1 MSDMAVKPCFLF
13 SLTFWN
19 SGATLRLGGAKL
31 LIDRFMPPE
40 PECRVVVNVLQFY
53 GTVQSIVGW
62 RCYTLYGTPVFII
75 IKPFLYFLYLLEI
88 IAINVL
94 SCVSGIPP
102 PPAPKPGKTAWET
115 PILIPLFH

>member
-40 PECRVVVNVLQFY
+40 PECRVLWLTFY
-53 GTVQSIVGW
+53 NFMEQS
-62 RCYTLYGTPVFII
+62 
-75 IKPFLYFLYLLEI
+75 K
-88 IAINVL
+88 VL
-94 SCVSGIPP
+94 SVGDVTHCM
-102 PPAPKPGKTAWET
+102 EHQF
-115 PILIPLFH
+115 LLL